1 MLAPSLVLGDLLV
14 SSPHSDENKY
24 KVKQHGSGEMLH
36 SYQIRTCHV
45 CICIHTQFS
54 DTMYLV
60 FECLESLDYI
70 YKILCA
76 I

>member
-1 MLAPSLVLGDLLV
+1 
-14 SSPHSDENKY
+14 
-24 KVKQHGSGEMLH
+24 
-36 SYQIRTCHV
+36 V

-54 DTMYLV
+54 DTIHLV

-70 YKILCA
+70 YKILYA